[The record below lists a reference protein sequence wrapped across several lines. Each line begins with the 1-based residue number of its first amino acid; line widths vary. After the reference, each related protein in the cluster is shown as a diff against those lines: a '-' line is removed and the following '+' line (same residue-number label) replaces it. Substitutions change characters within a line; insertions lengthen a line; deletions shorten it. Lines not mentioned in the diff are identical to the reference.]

1 MTSKLDPET
10 ERLAIS
16 LLCCEI
22 VRLKSLCYKASENIR
37 VEDDASQN
45 LYNALRFKTSED
57 YSSEYSDLR
66 AEIKSVGEE
75 LKSIFGPLVES
86 YEDYIVW
93 SKSLSRE

>member
-1 MTSKLDPET
+1 MAPKLDSET
-10 ERLAIS
+10 QRLAMS

-57 YSSEYSDLR
+57 YSNEYSDLR
-66 AEIKSVGEE
+66 SEIKSVGKE
-75 LKSIFGPLVES
+75 LESIFGPLIES
-86 YEDYIVW
+86 YEDYIAW
-93 SKSLSRE
+93 SKSQSKE